1 MELTFF
7 VVKNVVPF
15 WGDDVR
21 CHRWH
26 PNSGES
32 RDSHSLPVVFEYTTT
47 FDQCNLGNV
56 ETWYKERYS
65 HTYFLHFFAIL
76 EIHKER
82 LIWKW
87 RNGKKDQQFPSPF
100 FVLFPLPCF
109 NQLRKATGQWLPG
122 VDRTATWFLP
132 DLWTSSTPF
141 SHKKH
146 PKKTQQK
153 WRFSKGFMKGDCWLV
168 VNSCSLKTNKYHCNC

>member
-1 MELTFF
+1 MS
-7 VVKNVVPF
+7 
-15 WGDDVR
+15 DVTA
-21 CHRWH
+21 
-26 PNSGES
+26 GI
-32 RDSHSLPVVFEYTTT
+32 LI
-47 FDQCNLGNV
+47 LAKV
-56 ETWYKERYS
+56 ETATVFPWYLSTPPPSTNATLETWKLDIKRGTTAVQSYV
-65 HTYFLHFFAIL
+65 FFAIL

-109 NQLRKATGQWLPG
+109 HQLRKATGQWLPG

-168 VNSCSLKTNKYHCNC
+168 VNSCSFKTNKYHCNY